1 MSLYRPAFEAALSL
15 YARISDAMAATGRER
30 PVLVGGAA
38 VEIYSLGA
46 VNTGDFDIVTGAQ
59 PVFEAILQDHGFVR
73 PTGSGVATRGWI
85 HPDLQLGFEVVS
97 ATLLDGQADRDRIRP
112 IRIGD
117 SGTIHVIAVED
128 MIADRMGQYAS
139 GTAREMLQQACM
151 LARLSESLDLHY
163 MESRI
168 RYETAGDYGVEDL
181 QL

>member
-1 MSLYRPAFEAALSL
+1 MSLYRPEFTAALAL
-15 YARISDAMAATGRER
+15 YARISDAMVAAGRER

-46 VNTGDFDIVTGAQ
+46 INTGDFDIVTGAQ
-59 PVFEAILQDHGFVR
+59 SAFEAILQDNGFVR
-73 PTGSGVATRGWI
+73 PSGAGVATRGWI
-85 HPDLQLGFEVVS
+85 HPDLQLGFEIVS
-97 ATLLDGQADRDRIRP
+97 STLLDGQADRERVRTIH
-112 IRIGD
+112 IGD
-117 SGTIHVIAVED
+117 SGSIHVIAVED

-139 GTAREMLQQACM
+139 GTAREMVQQART
-151 LARLSESLDLHY
+151 LARLSESLDLVY